1 MHRKMNA
8 KCICKRAVII
18 IKAEQK
24 SMLRSSSWW
33 MKTKKKQWH
42 GHGNVIDLHF
52 FICFHFYSCTLWM
65 NIPFF
70 LYTWL
75 SYPTFADAVVAAFS
89 GEIWVLILNIFMRE
103 SGSRNPSFWIHAF
116 TLYYS
121 TKMLM
126 INTIKCVKISK
137 PYTSTQVPMLF
148 ECSMSVDEDFSNVK
162 MWQRNTI
169 SLDFCSE

>member
-33 MKTKKKQWH
+33 MKTKKNSGMGMVMSLIYISSFAFISIHVRYGWIFHSFYILGCPIPLLLMLLLPLSAGKYEFSYWIFLCVNQALEIPVFEFMH
-42 GHGNVIDLHF
+42 LHC
-52 FICFHFYSCTLWM
+52 I
-65 NIPFF
+65 
-70 LYTWL
+70 
-75 SYPTFADAVVAAFS
+75 
-89 GEIWVLILNIFMRE
+89 
-103 SGSRNPSFWIHAF
+103 
-116 TLYYS
+116 S

>member
-1 MHRKMNA
+1 MYL
-8 KCICKRAVII
+8 
-18 IKAEQK
+18 QK
-24 SMLRSSSWW
+24 GSNNNKSWTKVDATFKF
-33 MKTKKKQWH
+33 MVNENKKKQWH

-75 SYPTFADAVVAAFS
+75 SYPTFADAVFAAFS
-89 GEIWVLILNIFMRE
+89 GEICEFSYWIFLCVNQALEIPVFEFMHLHC
-103 SGSRNPSFWIHAF
+103 I
-116 TLYYS
+116 S